1 MPERFSIKIDQ
12 KRFRVVYGEISDG
25 SEPALRFYI
34 MVAVSTMI
42 ACLGLITNSTAV
54 VIGAMLVAPL
64 MTPIFGMALALV
76 RGDTHLFGRAVRA
89 EVAGVAAA
97 IAMGFILG
105 LFLGGIDHTPEMLA
119 RTQPNL
125 FDLLVAV
132 FAGFAG
138 AYALVDEKISP
149 ALPGVAIATAIVP
162 PLANAGLCL
171 SLGAVK
177 GGTGSFLLFFAN
189 FLSIL
194 LVASAVFVASG
205 MAKEYGHGTRKVVVR
220 RFGLAAVG
228 FILVAVFLS
237 HTLFQIMAERRLGK
251 TIRTVLNENLSDF
264 PATGIDKVIYHQDQ
278 ERVYVLAN
286 VHTPG
291 NVTAFKVKYLQGA
304 LEDQI
309 EKPVEL
315 VVRTIKTNDISA
327 LGSAGK
333 VVTQNLD
340 GDILKENQNPIIR
353 KIVTAEQ
360 VIRNYLET
368 RTGMILYE
376 VGYVPITP
384 PVVTATIGGMRQ
396 LKPDEIKVLEQQIRK
411 ALKDEAVEL
420 TILNLKMDVNT
431 RFGKLRYG
439 WALQRLKSPRLRII
453 QGPVS
458 EAIREKVGMADGFA
472 VININAAEKDG
483 VLHFLAEVV
492 GPRMYSRAEVQEI
505 ENDLSEQFKQP
516 IRIYVLSRPEVV
528 VSAEGLLTYEGLAA
542 QFYEQQEALLQ
553 DELQNIFDEFAD

>member
-1 MPERFSIKIDQ
+1 
-12 KRFRVVYGEISDG
+12 
-25 SEPALRFYI
+25 

-42 ACLGLITNSTAV
+42 ACFGLITNSTAV

-64 MTPIFGMALALV
+64 MTPIFGIALALV

-105 LFLGGIDHTPEMLA
+105 LLLGGVDPTPEMLA

-162 PLANAGLCL
+162 PLANTGLCL

-177 GGTGSFLLFFAN
+177 GGTGSFLLFCAN

-205 MAKEYGHGTRKVVVR
+205 MSKDYGASARKLVVR

-237 HTLFQIMAERRLGK
+237 HTLVQIMAERKLDK

-264 PATGIDKVIYHQDQ
+264 PATGIDRVVYHQDQ
-278 ERVYVLAN
+278 GRVHVLAN
-286 VHTPG
+286 VHTPS
-291 NVTAFKVKYLQGA
+291 NVSAFKVKYLQNA
-304 LEDQI
+304 LESRI

-327 LGSAGK
+327 VGSAGK
-333 VVTQNLD
+333 LVTQNLD
-340 GDILKENQNPIIR
+340 GEILKKNQNPTIY
-353 KIVTAEQ
+353 KIVSAEQ

-368 RTGMILYE
+368 RTGMQIYD
-376 VGYVPITP
+376 VDYVPITP
-384 PVVTATIGGMRQ
+384 PVIAAAISGMRQ
-396 LKPDEIKVLEQQIRK
+396 LTPDEIKSLEQQIRN
-411 ALKDEAVEL
+411 ALNDEAIEL
-420 TILNLKMDVNT
+420 VIMNLRMDIST
-431 RFGKLRYG
+431 RMGKLRYG
-439 WALQRLKSPRLRII
+439 WALQRLHSPRIRTLQEPI
-453 QGPVS
+453 S
-458 EAIREKVGMADGFA
+458 AAIVEKVATAEGFA

-483 VLHFLAEVV
+483 MLHFLAEVA
-492 GPRMYSRAEVQEI
+492 GPRIYSQAEVQEI
-505 ENDLSEQFKQP
+505 ENDLREQFKQP
-516 IRIYVLSRPEVV
+516 IRFYVLSRPEVV
-528 VSAEGLLTYEGLAA
+528 VSRDGLLAYEQLATP
-542 QFYEQQEALLQ
+542 FYEQQEGILQ
-553 DELQNIFDEFAD
+553 EELQKLFEEFAD